1 MRGIW
6 QKKQGS
12 AVGKASWLSLLLL
25 TVLVLL
31 AGGCSSASDEA
42 DSAPQEM
49 AAPAAEPGAGG
60 AEALSMTAASQSSQ
74 SAAGQSG
81 AAGETGGSPAAV
93 PSASAGDGSAAM
105 ADSAGAAAG
114 AGNAQ
119 AGEMEEGIGAQ
130 AGIGPIADAA
140 GGYNRK
146 MIYTANVTMKVESFA
161 EGEERVANAIFQT
174 GGYIVQ
180 FADSQTNGRAG
191 STYVIK
197 VPSSGFSS
205 FLDEL
210 KQIPHLSFERQ
221 MEGNDVSEEY
231 VDLEARLKA
240 NEALEARLLSF
251 MDKATNSDDLVHISN
266 EVARVQQTI
275 EQIKGRM
282 RYLDQNVAYSTVNLR
297 LYEGAQEAEFE
308 ENEGASLGERLSAA
322 MEGSARVLRA
332 VGESLLTFLAALLPV
347 LLVIAI
353 VAVPAFFVVRRSRAV
368 RNHRSAEKR
377 KRLNADKMPSDAE
390 LAEQPAPADTD
401 GGEESR

>member
-1 MRGIW
+1 M
-6 QKKQGS
+6 
-12 AVGKASWLSLLLL
+12 
-25 TVLVLL
+25 
-31 AGGCSSASDEA
+31 
-42 DSAPQEM
+42 
-49 AAPAAEPGAGG
+49 
-60 AEALSMTAASQSSQ
+60 
-74 SAAGQSG
+74 
-81 AAGETGGSPAAV
+81 
-93 PSASAGDGSAAM
+93 
-105 ADSAGAAAG
+105 
-114 AGNAQ
+114 
-119 AGEMEEGIGAQ
+119 
-130 AGIGPIADAA
+130 
-140 GGYNRK
+140 
-146 MIYTANVTMKVESFA
+146 
-161 EGEERVANAIFQT
+161 
-174 GGYIVQ
+174 VQ

-251 MDKATNSDDLVHISN
+251 MDKATNSDDLVHFSN